1 MVASLLAGSLSGSF
15 GDFVLC
21 GFGGF
26 ASRDSVSLG
35 GGILG
40 DLPNDGV
47 NIHSVR
53 QGNI

>member
-15 GDFVLC
+15 S
-21 GFGGF
+21 GFILRGLGGF

-40 DLPNDGV
+40 NLPNGGV
-47 NIHSVR
+47 DIHSIH